1 MDLVLLHALPFDGSM
16 WHAHLN
22 MLPGHTHALSLYACG
37 DNLTDWARKALGGVS
52 SDKLIVVGNSVGGS
66 CALEMAAL
74 SPERISALVL
84 VGAKAARRIDS
95 KLQDECIE
103 LIQNCGLE
111 AAWDKYWAPFFA
123 PDTDEHVLASAKEMA
138 LQLSPEHVAHGVR
151 AFHTRPS
158 RFELLAELDSPVICV
173 TGEHDIAPGI
183 ETMQAQADA
192 AKNGQLIVVPDCGHY
207 VPIEK
212 PKVMRAIIQ
221 DVITKYENQ
230 M

>member
-37 DNLTDWARKALGGVS
+37 DNLTDWAHKALEGVS

-74 SPERISALVL
+74 APERISALVL

-123 PDTDEHVLASAKEMA
+123 PDTVEHVLASAKEMA

-151 AFHTRPS
+151 PFTPVHRDLSFLQNWTAPS
-158 RFELLAELDSPVICV
+158 FASRANMISRQALKPCKRKQ
-173 TGEHDIAPGI
+173 
-183 ETMQAQADA
+183 MQQRTD
-192 AKNGQLIVVPDCGHY
+192 N
-207 VPIEK
+207 
-212 PKVMRAIIQ
+212 
-221 DVITKYENQ
+221 
-230 M
+230 